1 MPGSDEDID
10 PDSSTEESSEDGVE
24 KEDSAENS
32 SETEDSIGSAES
44 EESEDSDSAVNPDQ
58 DDQPERAGFPS
69 THNDTKSQL
78 NTYLSAVEKSG
89 GSPKVGKNELFTVE
103 GEGSYRLFLRIKKH
117 AM

>member
-1 MPGSDEDID
+1 M
-10 PDSSTEESSEDGVE
+10 
-24 KEDSAENS
+24 AENS
-32 SETEDSIGSAES
+32 SETEDSLNLRI

-103 GEGSYRLFLRIKKH
+103 GEGSIAFFKDQSYRNVKLNESMINWLKENKERGES
-117 AM
+117 